1 MKTHFLSLL
10 LFAMILASSCSQEEI
25 VQQQTVSLSDCKFV
39 ASFEQ
44 NESRTYLEDGK
55 YLRWTANDEVS
66 IFMGKTLNRQ
76 FRFTGETGDNSGG
89 FEEAS
94 NPGFVTGNNLDN
106 PCHYAI
112 YPYDKGTKI
121 TETGV
126 LTVTLPSEQIYAEN
140 SFGCGANTMVAVTSS
155 LSDMELSFKNA
166 CGYLRFKLYGDDVT
180 IKSVTLQS
188 NGEEKL
194 SGSATLTAANDKNPS
209 TTMSSTASDMITL
222 DCGTGVKIGS
232 TSETATAFWFV
243 VPPTTFESGF
253 TVTIKDV
260 NGNEFVKS
268 TSKKISIERNVIK
281 PISAFKVSTAV
292 PNNQIW
298 YTSSDGN
305 VVTPYRTEFGATITS
320 NTYGN
325 GKGIITF
332 DGDLTSIGGQAFRDC
347 SSLTSITIPNSVISI
362 GDYAFTFCGSLTG
375 VTISNNV
382 TRIGEGS
389 FKNCNSL
396 TSITIPNSVTSIGNY
411 AFNVS
416 SLTRVDVKATTPPT
430 INYDTFNKYKG
441 SDLKIYVPAE
451 SLEAYKA
458 ANCWKDLNIIEE
470 GSKIIEVDLGLSV
483 KWANC
488 NIGASSP
495 EEYGDY
501 FAWGDTKTKSDFY
514 ENNCITY
521 GKDIGQLISYGF
533 VDRDVLK
540 VQYDAAT
547 INWGKYWRMPTQKE
561 MQELVDNCTWKWT
574 TQNEVKGCLVTG
586 SNGNSIFLPATGYRE
601 FDLPT
606 IYAERYGYYWTSSA
620 YYETPNDYQSYH
632 VVFGWDDYFQN
643 TYYNQ
648 SKSNRSYGYTIRPVQ
663 E

>member
-1 MKTHFLSLL
+1 
-10 LFAMILASSCSQEEI
+10 MILASSCSQEEI

-55 YLRWTANDEVS
+55 YLRWTANDELS

-94 NPGFVTGNNLDN
+94 SPGFVTGNDLDN

-112 YPYDKGTKI
+112 YPYAKATKI

-126 LTVTLPSEQIYAEN
+126 ITVNLPSEQTYAEN

-232 TSETATAFWFV
+232 TSETATEFWFV
-243 VPPTTFESGF
+243 VPPTTFKSGF

-260 NGNEFVKS
+260 NDNEFTKS
-268 TSKKISIERNVIK
+268 TSKKISIERNIIK
-281 PISAFKVSTAV
+281 PISAFEVEIETI

-305 VVTPYRTEFGATITS
+305 IITNYNTSAFGINIKS
-320 NTYGN
+320 NVYEN

-332 DGDLTSIGGQAFRDC
+332 DNDLTTIGTDAFYSC
-347 SSLTSITIPNSVISI
+347 SSLINITIPNSVDSI
-362 GDYAFTFCGSLTG
+362 GPGAFAGCSKLKEFKGRYASDDGSCLVVDG
-375 VTISNNV
+375 VLAAYAEASGTEYHIPDNVIEIGSHVFSGFGNLKQIDIPYGVKTI
-382 TRIGEGS
+382 GS
-389 FKNCNSL
+389 GAFQSCQSL
-396 TSITIPNSVTSIGNY
+396 TSITIPNSVTEIKPQAFLWCYNLTNAIIGDNVTSIGESAFSSCKIASLTIPDNVETIGRGAFQY
-411 AFNVS
+411 CGNLTDVTIGHSVSEIRYEAFNGCYNLTNVTIPS
-416 SLTRVDVKATTPPT
+416 SVKKIGNNAFAGCSNLINVYCKPETPPAA
-430 INYDTFNKYKG
+430 ICWYGENNWGAFDSNASG
-441 SDLKIYVPAE
+441 RKIYVPRGYGNI
-451 SLEAYKA
+451 YKA
-458 ANCWKDLNIIEE
+458 ADGWIDYEADIIE
-470 GSKIIEVDLGLSV
+470 
-483 KWANC
+483 
-488 NIGASSP
+488 
-495 EEYGDY
+495 Y
-501 FAWGDTKTKSDFY
+501 DF
-514 ENNCITY
+514 
-521 GKDIGQLISYGF
+521 
-533 VDRDVLK
+533 
-540 VQYDAAT
+540 
-547 INWGKYWRMPTQKE
+547 
-561 MQELVDNCTWKWT
+561 
-574 TQNEVKGCLVTG
+574 
-586 SNGNSIFLPATGYRE
+586 
-601 FDLPT
+601 
-606 IYAERYGYYWTSSA
+606 
-620 YYETPNDYQSYH
+620 
-632 VVFGWDDYFQN
+632 
-643 TYYNQ
+643 
-648 SKSNRSYGYTIRPVQ
+648 
-663 E
+663 